1 MKFLFLLVSLLSF
14 SAWGQNVVSGEGR
27 FYAADEDS
35 LGFVKTQLHYQ
46 AVRDVI
52 SKELKTMGL
61 DEKLFWQKYE
71 ERFGDYF
78 KSIADQVK
86 EKYADDKGEV
96 PRDKKADY
104 DKALRARRL
113 SVLSR
118 YGRLQGV
125 VTSYS
130 VKRMTRSPQV
140 PQSRFY
146 QIDAK
151 TDRRA
156 INELYL
162 KFTAND
168 QDRKYKTLYV
178 SLDFKLTSM
187 TWNDAGVEIGT
198 DFTDVVREHWQKW
211 LEDKFGTQIEQ
222 VVFTDE
228 TLERQLRDFLLIPR
242 DLVFSQ
248 RIESGDSSLD
258 RFASGLWL
266 KIDVGLEKL
275 REDVLVSK
283 REIAVEGDL
292 LLIELKTNRSVY
304 HDDLAKEKKLFHTD
318 EARAFSSSLASMV
331 YSKPLPSLEKA
342 KKAMGEVSQAKHD
355 YHLKISSLASIQDL
369 MDVGSLLSSKGV
381 IHQARAEVVGFDG
394 KNGTLSLSF
403 RGGRTEL
410 SNFLKSLAGQNV
422 SAGKV
427 LQVNPEVPTEMVLM
441 LVEPSAPATKT
452 TKKSSGQ
459 QG

>member
-1 MKFLFLLVSLLSF
+1 MKLLLLLLSLVSF
-14 SAWGQNVVSGEGR
+14 STWGQGPVSGEGR
-27 FYAADEDS
+27 FYAADDDS
-35 LGFVKTQLHYQ
+35 LGFVKNQLHYQ

-52 SKELKTMGL
+52 TKELKSMGL

-86 EKYADDKGEV
+86 EKYADESGEV
-96 PRDKKADY
+96 PRDKKADF

-162 KFTAND
+162 KFTSND
-168 QDRKYKTLYV
+168 VDRKYKTLYV
-178 SLDFKLTSM
+178 SLDFKLISM

-211 LEDKFGTQIEQ
+211 LTEKFSAQVDQ

-228 TLERQLRDFLLIPR
+228 ALERQLRDFLLIPR

-248 RIESGDSSLD
+248 RIENGDSSLE
-258 RFASGLWL
+258 RFSSSLWL
-266 KIDVGLEKL
+266 KIDIALEKL
-275 REDVLVSK
+275 REDILVAK
-283 REIAVEGDL
+283 REISVEGDL
-292 LLIELKTNRSVY
+292 LLIELKTNHSVF

-318 EARAFSSSLASMV
+318 EARTFSSSLASMV
-331 YSKPLPSLEKA
+331 YSKPLPSLEMA
-342 KKAMGEVSQAKHD
+342 KKAMGEISQAKHD
-355 YHLKISSLASIQDL
+355 YHLKVSSLGSIQDL
-369 MDVGSLLSSKGV
+369 IDVGALLASRGV
-381 IHQARAEVVGFDG
+381 IHQARTEVVGFNG
-394 KNGTLSLSF
+394 KSGTLSLSF
-403 RGGRTEL
+403 RGGRQEL
-410 SNFLKSLAGQNV
+410 SNFLKGLTGQSV
-422 SAGKV
+422 SNGKV

-441 LVEPSAPATKT
+441 LVEPSAPATKAN
-452 TKKSSGQ
+452 KASGQ

>member
-1 MKFLFLLVSLLSF
+1 MKLILLLLALTSF
-14 SAWGQNVVSGEGR
+14 NAFGQNTVSGEGR
-27 FYAADEDS
+27 FYAADDDS

-71 ERFGDYF
+71 ERFSDYF
-78 KSIADQVK
+78 KSVADQVK
-86 EKYADDKGEV
+86 EKYADSKGEI
-96 PRDKKADY
+96 PREKKADY
-104 DKALRARRL
+104 DRALRARRL

-168 QDRKYKTLYV
+168 TDRKYKTLYV
-178 SLDFKLTSM
+178 SLDFKLLSM

-211 LEDKFGTQIEQ
+211 LEDKYNTQIEQ

-228 TLERQLRDFLLIPR
+228 ALERQLRDFLLIPR

-248 RIESGDSSLD
+248 RIESGDTSLE

-266 KIDVGLEKL
+266 KIDMSLEKL
-275 REDVLVSK
+275 REDILVSK

-292 LLIELKTNRSVY
+292 LLIELKTNRSVF
-304 HDDLAKEKKLFHTD
+304 HSDLVKEKKLFHTD

-331 YSKPLPSLEKA
+331 YSKPLPALETA
-342 KKAMGEVSQAKHD
+342 KRAMGEISLALQD
-355 YHLKISSLASIQDL
+355 YHLKVSSLGSIQDL
-369 MDVGSLLSSKGV
+369 MDVGALLSSKGV
-381 IHQARAEVVGFDG
+381 VHQARTEVVGFNG
-394 KNGTLSLSF
+394 KTGTLSLSF
-403 RGGRTEL
+403 RGGRQEL
-410 SNFLKSLAGQNV
+410 SNFLKGLTGQNV
-422 SAGKV
+422 SNGKV

-441 LVEPSAPATKT
+441 LVEPSAPATKA
-452 TKKSSGQ
+452 TKASGQ